1 LSVAE
6 KSSHIARVERLGTS
20 FTGMKRLARLHRSL
34 EELFPERHLYVR
46 SGGAMKAFVL
56 TSRKQMVAAGGV
68 AACALWMGVCTAA
81 MLVNL
86 LSASS
91 SDREI
96 ARLKAQSERYVAD
109 RQARLDSAMARL
121 NATSGSNVQMANAI
135 EKRHAALALLLAD
148 FKGAPGAA
156 EALTPTI
163 TRALAR
169 ADASPA
175 RRVEMV
181 RLGQE
186 ELLESADSFAR
197 SRAERL
203 RLAFR
208 MAGLPPS
215 SFVDRTAS
223 LGGPLIES
231 KDPRALAAVLD
242 VDDDFAVRIQRAARD
257 LSEARALGDA
267 AQTLPLARPTTD
279 GTKSSGFGVRFDP
292 FTHRPAY
299 HSGLDFAGRYATPVY
314 ATGPGVVSFTGQRSG
329 YGNVVEIDHGRGLKT
344 RYAHLSAFA
353 VHTGQRVGVGQR
365 IAAMGSTGR
374 STGTHLHYEV
384 WVNGRAQ
391 NPGRFLKAGQYVL
404 QDD

>member
-1 LSVAE
+1 
-6 KSSHIARVERLGTS
+6 
-20 FTGMKRLARLHRSL
+20 MQRLAKLGRSL
-34 EELFPERHLYVR
+34 VELFPERHLYVR

-56 TSRKQMVAAGGV
+56 TTRKQLIIAGGV
-68 AACALWMGVCTAA
+68 AGGALWMGVCTAA

-86 LSASS
+86 LSASAA
-91 SDREI
+91 DREI
-96 ARLKAQSERYVAD
+96 AKLKAQSERYVAD

-121 NATSGSNVQMANAI
+121 NAASGSGQDAAASI
-135 EKRHAALALLLAD
+135 EKRHAALALLLTD
-148 FKGAPGAA
+148 MKGAPGAA
-156 EALTPTI
+156 EALTPAI
-163 TRALAR
+163 NRALAKQ
-169 ADASPA
+169 DASPV

-181 RLGQE
+181 RIGQE
-186 ELLESADSFAR
+186 QLLEAADSFAKG
-197 SRAERL
+197 RADRL

-208 MAGLPPS
+208 MAGLSPS
-215 SFVDRTAS
+215 SFAQGTGA

-257 LSEARALGDA
+257 LSEAQSLASA
-267 AQTLPLARPTTD
+267 ASELPLARPTANSQQT
-279 GTKSSGFGVRFDP
+279 SGFGVRFDP
-292 FTHRPAY
+292 FTRRPAY
-299 HSGLDFAGRYATPVY
+299 HSGLDFNGGHATPIY
-314 ATGPGVVSFTGQRSG
+314 STGPGVVSFVGQRSG

-344 RYAHLSAFA
+344 RYAHLSGFA
-353 VHTGQRVGVGQR
+353 VQRGQRVAVGQR

-404 QDD
+404 QAAD

>member
-1 LSVAE
+1 MQRLS
-6 KSSHIARVERLGTS
+6 
-20 FTGMKRLARLHRSL
+20 RLHRSL

-56 TSRKQMVAAGGV
+56 TTKKQMIVAGAVAGS
-68 AACALWMGVCTAA
+68 ALWMGVCTAA

-86 LSASS
+86 LSASA

-121 NATSGSNVQMANAI
+121 NAASGSNADAANAI
-135 EKRHAALALLLAD
+135 EKRHAALALLLTD
-148 FKGAPGAA
+148 LKGAPGAA
-156 EALTPTI
+156 QALTPAI
-163 TRALAR
+163 NRALAQ
-169 ADASPA
+169 ADASPV

-181 RLGQE
+181 RVGQE
-186 ELLESADSFAR
+186 QLLEAADTFAK
-197 SRAERL
+197 SRADRL

-208 MAGLPPS
+208 MAGLTPS
-215 SFVDRTAS
+215 SFVDRTGS

-231 KDPRALAAVLD
+231 RDPRALAAVLD

-257 LSEARALGDA
+257 LSEAQALAQAADDLPLAQPTAAA
-267 AQTLPLARPTTD
+267 AQT
-279 GTKSSGFGVRFDP
+279 SGFGVRFDP
-292 FTHRPAY
+292 FTRRPAY
-299 HSGLDFAGRYATPVY
+299 HSGLDFSGGYATPIY
-314 ATGPGVVSFTGQRSG
+314 STGPGVVSFTGQRSG
-329 YGNVVEIDHGRGLKT
+329 YGNVVEVDHGRGLKT

-353 VHTGQRVGVGQR
+353 VRPGERVGVGQR

-374 STGTHLHYEV
+374 STGTHLHYEI

-404 QDD
+404 QND